1 MLMLSLK
8 KIKQMSQELTYEAA
22 FSELQLI
29 AEEIEN
35 ETVSV
40 DVLAGKVKRASLLI
54 EFCQQKLRA
63 TETEVNNI
71 IKQMEVNKGEK

>member
-1 MLMLSLK
+1 M
-8 KIKQMSQELTYEAA
+8 MSQELTYEAA
-22 FSELQLI
+22 YSELQMI

-40 DVLAGKVKRASLLI
+40 DILAERVKRASLLI

-63 TETEVNNI
+63 TEAEVNNI
-71 IKQMEVNKGEK
+71 IKQMEGNRGEK

>member
-1 MLMLSLK
+1 M
-8 KIKQMSQELTYEAA
+8 MSEELTYEAA
-22 FSELQLI
+22 YNELQQI
-29 AEEIEN
+29 AAEIEN

-40 DVLAGKVKRASLLI
+40 DVLAERVKRAAVLI

-71 IKQMEVNKGEK
+71 IRQMEGNKEGK

>member
-1 MLMLSLK
+1 MMN
-8 KIKQMSQELTYEAA
+8 QELTYEAA
-22 FSELQLI
+22 YTELQQI

-40 DVLAGKVKRASLLI
+40 DVLAEKVKRASVLI

-71 IKQMEVNKGEK
+71 IKQMENKPGA